1 MSGIVATVPELVRA
15 RPARGQTGFAP
26 GGRVTTHGWGTNAS
40 VFQGRG
46 MEFAEARV
54 YQPGDDVR
62 AIDWRVTARTGTP
75 HTKLFQE
82 ERERPVHILVDM
94 RAMMQ
99 FGTRVRFKSHL
110 AAEVAAM
117 LAWVGHDGGDRV
129 GGLILS
135 RDGVLDFGAAR
146 TRRSVLRFLEKLTE
160 ETEPEHATGHEV
172 MLAAGLRRLRRV
184 CRPGSLAFVIS
195 DFNDFDDLTAQEMRR
210 LSHGAQVTA
219 IEITDPLDEM
229 LPPGG
234 GRISDGSGGLSL
246 AAVGRGDLQ
255 DYAKAF
261 AERHAHLDAICRKG
275 GMALHHLHPSDDP
288 KSILTPA
295 KPQRG
300 PKKEDRNDS

>member
-1 MSGIVATVPELVRA
+1 MSGVVATVPELLRA
-15 RPARGQTGFAP
+15 RPPRHQTGFAP
-26 GGRVTTHGWGTNAS
+26 GGRVSTHGWGTNAS
-40 VFQGRG
+40 VFRGRG
-46 MEFAEARV
+46 MEFSEARA

-62 AIDWRVTARTGTP
+62 AIDWRVTARTGTA

-82 ERERPVHILVDM
+82 ERERPVYILVDM

-135 RDGVLDFGAAR
+135 RDGLMDFRAAR
-146 TRRSVLRFLEKLTE
+146 TRKSVLRFLEKISE

-172 MLAAGLRRLRRV
+172 MLAAGLRRLRRS
-184 CRPGSLAFVIS
+184 CKPGTLAFVIS
-195 DFNDFDDLTAQEMRR
+195 DFNDFDDLTARELRH
-210 LSHGAQVTA
+210 LGHSAQVTA

-234 GRISDGSGGLSL
+234 GRISDGTGGLSL
-246 AAVGRGDLQ
+246 ASLGRRDVQ
-255 DYAKAF
+255 NYAKAF
-261 AERHAHLDAICRKG
+261 AERHARLETLCRKSR
-275 GMALHHLHPSDDP
+275 MALHHLHTGDDP
-288 KSILTPA
+288 KAILNPS
-295 KPQRG
+295 KPRLIS
-300 PKKEDRNDS
+300 K